1 MTSPGGPIQLTHTP
15 IERSQSP
22 RVVDTTRI
30 LGHVGARIESAAQLI
45 TAAKMPRLVH
55 LAGDLPRSEIVLS
68 HVWGQMCRCHMGHIM
83 QAPLRSE
90 IRQWHPVDA
99 DLLITSSERLPVTKA
114 DCNLFPVKCG
124 PDLGEKNNLYLN
136 KLEYLDT
143 K

>member
-1 MTSPGGPIQLTHTP
+1 M
-15 IERSQSP
+15 
-22 RVVDTTRI
+22 DTTRI

-124 PDLGEKNNLYLN
+124 PDLGQKRKQARKSIPDFCLKEAGPRKSIL
-136 KLEYLDT
+136 KRCRVAT

>member
-1 MTSPGGPIQLTHTP
+1 MRSILTCRDSRAIPTQLSLATRMEEWTSLGQHKRKPEFPVV
-15 IERSQSP
+15 SQQSH
-22 RVVDTTRI
+22 RNSKKTTWFP
-30 LGHVGARIESAAQLI
+30 LH
-45 TAAKMPRLVH
+45 
-55 LAGDLPRSEIVLS
+55 PRSEIVLS